1 MHNTQHVMKAIIA
14 FEQRVGYNFKS
25 IHSDAGTE
33 FFSNDL
39 LTWLQQRTST
49 GIPTRRHMA
58 APDTQRQNG
67 FCERH
72 WGHIKQ
78 MAHKMLVNARLP
90 LQFLFYALQTAC
102 YIHACLPHSGLISST
117 GRVISP
123 YECQKGVPPR
133 ISQIRVFGCP
143 VIYRM
148 HKTLKWE
155 TSGKR
160 GVHVGPARDMDG
172 YNVYN
177 PIMGQTAQSN
187 DFFFDES
194 FKSALS
200 YQVPTK
206 TKDGDLPYYFKLFGR
221 TLDTHH
227 ERHQLAL
234 LDLFLA
240 YAIYAAF
247 QDTNHIHLKNSL

>member
-1 MHNTQHVMKAIIA
+1 MMMPKTRRSHTPVTRPLIPGDIGAFDIVPNPCVTPLTQDCNYNYLLFCMDICTRRCEIIGMKIRNTKRVIKAIIA
-14 FEQRVGYNFKS
+14 FEQRMGYNFKS

-39 LTWLQQRTST
+39 LTWLQQRTSM

-58 APDTQRQNG
+58 APDTQWQNG

-102 YIHACLPHSGLISST
+102 YIHARLPHSGLISPT
-117 GRVISP
+117 GRMLSP
-123 YECQKGVPPR
+123 YERQKGVPPR

-155 TSGKR
+155 TSGRR
-160 GVHVGPARDMDG
+160 GVHVGPAHDS
-172 YNVYN
+172 
-177 PIMGQTAQSN
+177 I
-187 DFFFDES
+187 
-194 FKSALS
+194 K
-200 YQVPTK
+200 YQ
-206 TKDGDLPYYFKLFGR
+206 
-221 TLDTHH
+221 
-227 ERHQLAL
+227 
-234 LDLFLA
+234 
-240 YAIYAAF
+240 
-247 QDTNHIHLKNSL
+247 